1 MWVTNSV
8 VFRILKIQNLGKLSN
23 YYTDDWTH
31 SLQYLGAM
39 LIISMIYI
47 DILVSKMKGDP
58 AGAANPSCRI
68 IRNLLNL
75 RSGFLCTL
83 SSSCFKPHRYLDAT
97 TFLPHSR
104 TIVME

>member
-1 MWVTNSV
+1 MVT
-8 VFRILKIQNLGKLSN
+8 
-23 YYTDDWTH
+23 
-31 SLQYLGAM
+31 
-39 LIISMIYI
+39 MIYI

-83 SSSCFKPHRYLDAT
+83 SSSCVKRHQSLEAT
-97 TFLPHSR
+97 TFYLTTHR
-104 TIVME
+104 YEARGVDTKT